1 MLNIYTLH
9 YFYVT
14 AQHLNFSRAAKRL
27 YITQP
32 ALSKQIQQ
40 LEGQLQV
47 KLFDRTKRSVK
58 LTEAGM
64 VLLDHCRKIF
74 QAINELETSMEQF
87 RKEIRGALRIAAT
100 PGIGHYIMPDFLKE
114 FTTVY
119 PQILIHTNFKNGEEI
134 HAMLRMQEI
143 DFGLIDSDEDFDE
156 LERIPLAQQR
166 MVFICGR
173 NCEHHCDHLR
183 SSIIP
188 VRALGCCKFISFD
201 KTTETRKMVDRV
213 AKENNIK
220 IDSVIESENIEVVKS
235 MVVRGLGGSIVPEY
249 TVRREMEEK
258 LLSVKEVEG
267 AQLDRPISLYYKRD
281 IFLTRAHEE
290 FLSLFSSFY
299 NGDELPEPK
308 NGPKRSRTP
317 VKPKNDKEPKPRL
330 PKEQLV

>member
-87 RKEIRGALRIAAT
+87 RKEIRGSLRIAAT

-143 DFGLIDSDEDFDE
+143 DFGLIDSDQEFDE

-166 MVFICGR
+166 LVFICGR
-173 NCEHHCDHLR
+173 NCDHHCDHFR
-183 SSIIP
+183 SSSIP

-201 KTTETRKMVDRV
+201 KTTETRKMVDKV
-213 AKENNIK
+213 AKENNVK

-249 TVRREMEEK
+249 TVRRELEEK
-258 LLSVKEVEG
+258 LVSVKDVEG
-267 AQLDRPISLYYKRD
+267 TKMDRPISLYYKKD

-290 FLSLFSSFY
+290 FLALFSSFY
-299 NGDELPEPK
+299 NGAELPEPK
-308 NGPKRSRTP
+308 NGQAKRGRTA
-317 VKPKNDKEPKPRL
+317 KATKTSKPRVE
-330 PKEQLV
+330 KEHLV